1 MLTAAFAKRYR
12 AMNISVIACHPGDVN
27 SKLSNDLGFGG
38 SETPAQG
45 ADTPVWLA
53 TRPLKMEDTG
63 KYFEHR
69 QAVPDKFAADQAAV
83 EALYQACLAYP

>member
-1 MLTAAFAKRYR
+1 MLTTAFAERFR
-12 AMNISVIACHPGDVN
+12 ELNIPVVACHPGDVN
-27 SKLSNDLGFGG
+27 SKLSNDLGFSG
-38 SETPAQG
+38 SESPDQG

-53 TRPLKMEDTG
+53 TRPFGMEETG

-69 QAVPDKFAADQAAV
+69 RAVSDRFVTDLAAV